1 MPNREFFR
9 LPSPSFWR
17 YNISESY
24 LYQVRKVSLL
34 VSSRYPIRHHVK
46 RATGTL
52 YTPSKE
58 QQDALLQAC
67 DSNDT
72 EHLRH
77 LVENFRA
84 KPQDL
89 SYAIW
94 AAINHDHPRMVR
106 YLLDLKVDTVD
117 GYMVESALKV
127 SAIQVL
133 DVLRDFG
140 WNDINDI
147 MRDIG

>member
-1 MPNREFFR
+1 
-9 LPSPSFWR
+9 
-17 YNISESY
+17 
-24 LYQVRKVSLL
+24 
-34 VSSRYPIRHHVK
+34 
-46 RATGTL
+46 
-52 YTPSKE
+52 
-58 QQDALLQAC
+58 
-67 DSNDT
+67 
-72 EHLRH
+72 
-77 LVENFRA
+77 
-84 KPQDL
+84 
-89 SYAIW
+89 
-94 AAINHDHPRMVR
+94 MVR